1 MRNLLLAS
9 VVVLLASVS
18 CNAACTDIFVRFYWA
33 TSDTGVHLKQS
44 GDGSYRDTTGAYTL
58 ANEKTG
64 LTLRDNNGNV
74 WTRTGVAC
82 DTGTGFTLTTTGK
95 NTPVRVIVTEAV
107 TK

>member
-1 MRNLLLAS
+1 MLAS
-9 VVVLLASVS
+9 VVVLMVGVS
-18 CNAACTDIFVRFYWA
+18 CNAACTDIFVRFYFA
-33 TSDTGVHLKQS
+33 SGDTAVHLKQS

-74 WTRTGVAC
+74 WSRTGVAC
-82 DTGTGFTLTTTGK
+82 DIGSGFTLTTTGK
-95 NTPVRVIVTEAV
+95 NPPVKVIVTESV